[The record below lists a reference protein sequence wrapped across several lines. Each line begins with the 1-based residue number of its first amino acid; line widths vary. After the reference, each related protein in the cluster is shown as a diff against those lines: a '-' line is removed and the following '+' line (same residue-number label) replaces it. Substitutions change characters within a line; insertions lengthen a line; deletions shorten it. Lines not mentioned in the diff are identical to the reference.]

1 MSHPDAPAQNF
12 VLVDPPAQREP
23 AAEALQILTLD
34 TPASEIPSEMM
45 QDLNRLMARTFGE
58 F

>member
-1 MSHPDAPAQNF
+1 MTHPDATTPNF
-12 VLVDPPAQREP
+12 VLVDPPAKREP
-23 AAEALQILTLD
+23 AAEALDMLTLD